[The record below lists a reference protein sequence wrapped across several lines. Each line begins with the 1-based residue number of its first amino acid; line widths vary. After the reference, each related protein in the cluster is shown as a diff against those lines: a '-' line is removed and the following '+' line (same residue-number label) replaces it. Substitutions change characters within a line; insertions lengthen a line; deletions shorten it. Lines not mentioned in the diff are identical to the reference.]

1 MTRFSRSAA
10 IVLALSILA
19 VPAIAEAATKVKVA
33 LFDMSAAAP
42 FGTSGPG
49 PGGGFGM
56 MGRGGMM
63 GWGSGMGWGQGPGG
77 GGGMMNGMMSVRAD
91 ATTVSAGEV
100 EFDVTNWSRSIVHE
114 MLVVAVDSPDAP
126 LPYDYTNQI
135 VVEGQ
140 IKSLGE
146 TGELSPNASMALSL
160 DLPAGNY
167 LLICNVPGHYAAGMA
182 LPLTVTP

>member
-1 MTRFSRSAA
+1 MTRLSRLAA
-10 IVLALSILA
+10 GALALSILA
-19 VPAIAEAATKVKVA
+19 VPAVADAATKVKVA

-42 FGTSGPG
+42 FGAGGPG
-49 PGGGFGM
+49 QGGGFGM

-63 GWGSGMGWGQGPGG
+63 GWGAGMMGWGNGPG

-91 ATTVSAGEV
+91 ATTVTAGEV
-100 EFDVTNWSRSIVHE
+100 DFDVTNWSRSIVHE
-114 MLVVAVDSPDAP
+114 MLVVAVDLPDAP

-135 VVEGQ
+135 VVENQ

-146 TGELSPNASMALSL
+146 TGELSPNASKQISL

-182 LPLTVTP
+182 LPFTVTP